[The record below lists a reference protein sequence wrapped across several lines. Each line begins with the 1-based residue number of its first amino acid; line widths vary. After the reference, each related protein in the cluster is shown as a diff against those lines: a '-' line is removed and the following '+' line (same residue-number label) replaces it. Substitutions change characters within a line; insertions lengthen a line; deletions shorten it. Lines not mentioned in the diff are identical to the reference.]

1 MPKVVKNPN
10 PGQVN
15 PLFLG
20 QTADHQNVEI
30 SDLSLIK
37 NGLIIIGTKNSG
49 KSSMIPNLFQ
59 QELIAPFE
67 KDGKNYY
74 PKTPASVIVITAK
87 KDQSYILYAISRKRS
102 IPAKAI
108 HFLKPSSNYAVK
120 NKLMGMKEYKYDAV
134 NSIINFTDVIK
145 NKETVLID
153 METERYG
160 EASVQAVGMLL
171 MQLQIAM
178 HNTAETGKRRCY
190 LIIDD
195 AAQYL
200 PYLDNFLIYGSEYN
214 LSTILVFSSRRQY
227 DAYTSLVEDNLQ
239 NYLLMPNLNYDDASF
254 FAQKYFLDSPR
265 DLIGQG
271 GRNCFLA
278 AYDDSMTLYTSRIA
292 LEYLLYSDH
301 QDDLMRESAKKYK
314 QSLDQSGS
322 DEEYIATIMKAY
334 AYYTVQQHQ
343 KFKPGTATEA
353 VAEMLESGRDK
364 KITVEAAPTF
374 INRFK
379 PQQISASNVG
389 PTVKAQDSVRGAGM
403 QALLGA
409 VHNSP
414 DRIKEKLEKEGL
426 TEETIKATLPSPQS
440 KPNAGSAGG
449 RPKEQ
454 PKQNNGKPNQNKP
467 RQNTEEQNKPKT
479 KTPENPYAAQLD
491 AGNKIHEKDTGSN
504 HPQQNKN
511 HNGPG
516 KNGNH
521 NEAGKNGQGKGN
533 NHKKGDN
540 QNKKQQNQ
548 NQNKNQKHAE
558 TKPVRQNDVGQRT
571 TRPNETKA
579 QKPATQAA
587 PKQESRKE
595 DPQAQEK
602 PAETAQNTVL
612 KPEEQTTETLYELKP
627 KEGTEQEA
635 VTDSDDTMVATQA
648 DSTAPTAPV
657 SPAEFV
663 TNASGVNKESAN
675 SENDDAETDA
685 DTTDSDDSVQPG
697 LQFDLSST
705 TDEEEEDSDSGEY
718 TLDLHSYMADI
729 SDVPKSADAEF
740 DAQTKKFLKILQNQ
754 TSRPSF
760 FAQNKEIAEAEKRFG
775 KH

>member
-30 SDLSLIK
+30 SDSSLIK

-108 HFLKPSSNYAVK
+108 HFLKPSANYAVK

-227 DAYTSLVEDNLQ
+227 SAYTSLVEDNLQ
-239 NYLLMPNLNYDDASF
+239 NYLLMPNLTYDDAVF

-278 AYDDSMTLYTSRIA
+278 AYDDSMTLHTSRIA

-364 KITVEAAPTF
+364 KITVDTTPVAPTF

-379 PQQISASNVG
+379 PQQIPANNVG

-426 TEETIKATLPSPQS
+426 TEETIKATMPSPQS
-440 KPNAGSAGG
+440 KPNAGSAGKK
-449 RPKEQ
+449 PKEQ

-467 RQNTEEQNKPKT
+467 RQNTAEQNKPKT
-479 KTPENPYAAQLD
+479 KAPENPYAAQLD
-491 AGNKIHEKDTGSN
+491 AGSKTHEKDTGNN
-504 HPQQNKN
+504 HPQPNKN
-511 HNGPG
+511 HNEPG

-521 NEAGKNGQGKGN
+521 HESGKNGQGKGN
-533 NHKKGDN
+533 NHRKGEN
-540 QNKKQQNQ
+540 QDKKQQNQ
-548 NQNKNQKHAE
+548 NQNKGQKHAE
-558 TKPVRQNDVGQRT
+558 TKLARQNDAAQRT
-571 TRPNETKA
+571 ARPNDTKA
-579 QKPATQAA
+579 QKPDTQAA
-587 PKQESRKE
+587 PKQENRKE
-595 DPQAQEK
+595 APQTHGK
-602 PAETAQNTVL
+602 PAEAAQNTVS
-612 KPEEQTTETLYELKP
+612 KPEDQTTETLYELKP
-627 KEGTEQEA
+627 KDGTEQEVA
-635 VTDSDDTMVATQA
+635 TDSKSTQA
-648 DSTAPTAPV
+648 DSATPATQA
-657 SPAEFV
+657 SPKEFV
-663 TNASGVNKESAN
+663 ADAPGVNKESDN
-675 SENDDAETDA
+675 LETDDAETDA
-685 DTTDSDDSVQPG
+685 DTSESDDSVQPG

-729 SDVPKSADAEF
+729 SDIPKSADAEF